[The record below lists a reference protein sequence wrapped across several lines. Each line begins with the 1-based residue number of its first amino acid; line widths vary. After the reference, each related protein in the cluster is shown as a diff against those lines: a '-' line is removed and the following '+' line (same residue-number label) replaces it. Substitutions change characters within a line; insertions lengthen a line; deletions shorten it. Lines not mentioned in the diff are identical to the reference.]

1 MDPSRI
7 QVVKPSG
14 GMSTLDPSDE
24 MTVKQILREVADGGW
39 VVLKEC
45 TRATADCAKKDIVYN
60 KVEPPSNGK

>member
-1 MDPSRI
+1 
-7 QVVKPSG
+7 
-14 GMSTLDPSDE
+14 MSTLDPSDE